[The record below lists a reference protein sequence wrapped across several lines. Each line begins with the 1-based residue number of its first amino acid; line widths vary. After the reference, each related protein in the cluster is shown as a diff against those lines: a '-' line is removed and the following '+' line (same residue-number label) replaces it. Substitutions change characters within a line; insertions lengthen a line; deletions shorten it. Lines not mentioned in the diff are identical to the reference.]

1 MVISFLIAA
10 VKLRFRTFVKLLLVS
25 TIKVLDFNF
34 RELLLVTEVAY
45 GMNIWFVA
53 PHFSSLI
60 APYLT
65 RSFISNTVTKIKLFN
80 QVIAINSKTTTG

>member
-45 GMNIWFVA
+45 GTNIWFVA

-60 APYLT
+60 APYLIRT
-65 RSFISNTVTKIKLFN
+65 FISNTVTKIKLFN
-80 QVIAINSKTTTG
+80 QVIAINSTTTTG